1 MLKFLRLSIFCL
13 FICLVSITL
22 SIPVMAMTQEET
34 DAAKR
39 AFSAIDDKQW
49 AEALVQA
56 NNSNEK
62 ALQTLVKWQYMLD
75 PDSGASFSEISQ
87 FIIAHP
93 DWPEQK
99 KLKIRAE
106 LSLPDSNIEADEI
119 IKWFGS
125 ETPITGVGKIALATA
140 LNKNG
145 KKNDEK
151 IEFLVRSAW
160 REGDF
165 SESQELAIIAI
176 YYNIIRRE
184 DDIARA
190 DRLLWEGK
198 ENSAQRIFI
207 KFDDGHKK
215 LYKARIA
222 LQDDKKNALKL
233 VSQVPSSLKK
243 DVGLVYD
250 LIAYQFRHNG
260 SDSVIN
266 SLLLSTPK
274 KIPYP
279 EKWWKYRES
288 KIREALIDGN
298 ISLASRLLEN
308 NAQEEGQTAADANW
322 LKGRLLL
329 KYKNQPKEAYQVFT
343 RMFSSVKYPVS
354 KSRAAY
360 WAAKAAQQS
369 GDVQEAKNWFNK
381 AISYPTTFYGQ
392 LAALINNG
400 TAPLKIP
407 SPPAIDS
414 NIREEFNSRSTV
426 RAANLCILF
435 GDFALAGKLINN
447 LVADSDSD
455 SETLLA
461 SELGVKA
468 GRVSLSVKAAKKAMQ
483 ANIALID
490 TGYPTPSTPE
500 NILLPR
506 NLALAITRQESEFD
520 NMAKSPSGALG
531 MMQLLPSTAREVA
544 RKNDIGYDAQKLYD
558 PEYNMQL
565 GSIYLQKLI
574 DNYDG
579 SVIMGIAAYNGGP
592 GNVYKWVQKFGRPE
606 GNIES
611 AVDWIENIPFSET
624 RNYVQRVLENLQVY
638 RYIESQKQEDGN
650 STSKL
655 LLGQDLVP

>member
-13 FICLVSITL
+13 FICLVSAVV
-22 SIPVMAMTQEET
+22 SRPVTAMTQEET
-34 DAAKR
+34 EAAKH
-39 AFSAIDDKQW
+39 AFMAVDDKQW
-49 AEALVQA
+49 AEAIQQA
-56 NNSNEK
+56 NISNEK

-87 FIIAHP
+87 FIAANP

-106 LSLPDSNIEADEI
+106 LSLPDSNIDADEI
-119 IKWFGS
+119 IKWFAN
-125 ETPITGVGKIALATA
+125 ETPITGIGKMALAA
-140 LNKNG
+140 AIHKNG
-145 KKNDEK
+145 KKIDEK
-151 IEFLVRSAW
+151 IESLVRSAW
-160 REGDF
+160 RDGDF
-165 SESQELAIIAI
+165 SESQEMSIIAI
-176 YYNIIRRE
+176 YYNVIRKE
-184 DDIARA
+184 DDIYRA

-198 ENSAQRIFI
+198 PSAAQRIFI
-207 KFDDGHKK
+207 KFDEGHRK

-233 VSQVPSSLKK
+233 VSQVPASLKK

-266 SLLLSTPK
+266 ALLLSTPK
-274 KIPYP
+274 KVPYP
-279 EKWWKYRES
+279 EKWWRYREA
-288 KIREALIDGN
+288 KIREAIIDGN
-298 ISLASRLLEN
+298 IQLASRLLEN
-308 NAQEEGQTAADANW
+308 NAQEEGAAAADANW

-329 KYKNQPKEAYQVFT
+329 KYQNQPKEAYKVFT
-343 RMFSSVKYPVS
+343 KMFSSVKYPVS

-360 WAAKAAQQS
+360 WAAKSAQQS
-369 GDVQEAKNWFNK
+369 GDVQEAKIWFNK

-392 LAALINNG
+392 LASLINNG
-400 TAPLKIP
+400 TVQLKIP
-407 SPPAIDS
+407 SPPVIDN

-426 RAANLCILF
+426 RAANLCITF
-435 GDFALAGKLINN
+435 GDFAIAGKLINN
-447 LVADSDSD
+447 LVTDSDSD
-455 SETLLA
+455 SEILLA
-461 SELGVKA
+461 SELGVKS
-468 GRVSLSVKAAKKAMQ
+468 GKVSLSVKAAKKAMQ

-490 TGYPTPSTPE
+490 SGYPTPPTPE

-506 NLALAITRQESEFD
+506 NLTLAITRQESEFD

-544 RKNDIGYDAQKLYD
+544 RKNEIGYDVQKLYD
-558 PEYNMQL
+558 SEYNMLL
-565 GSIYLQKLI
+565 GSLYLQKLI

-606 GNIES
+606 SNIEA

-638 RYIESQKQEDGN
+638 RYIESQKQEDGAAA
-650 STSKL
+650 KL

>member
-1 MLKFLRLSIFCL
+1 MLKFSRLSIFCL
-13 FICLVSITL
+13 FICLGSIAA
-22 SIPVMAMTQEET
+22 SPQAIAMTQEET
-34 DAAKR
+34 EAAKR

-49 AEALVQA
+49 AEAFAQA

-62 ALQTLVKWQYMLD
+62 PLQTLVKWQYMLD

-87 FIIAHP
+87 FISAHP

-106 LSLPDSNIEADEI
+106 LSLPDSNIDADEI

-125 ETPITGVGKIALATA
+125 ETPITGVGKIALAASLQKT
-140 LNKNG
+140 G
-145 KKNDEK
+145 KKSDTK
-151 IEFLVRSAW
+151 IEELVRSAW

-165 SESQELAIIAI
+165 SEAQELSIIAI
-176 YYNIIRRE
+176 YYNMIRKE

-190 DRLLWEGK
+190 DRLIWEGK
-198 ENSAQRIFI
+198 TSAAERIFI
-207 KFDDGHKK
+207 KFEEGHRK

-222 LQDDKKNALKL
+222 LQDDKKAALKMVAQL
-233 VSQVPSSLKK
+233 PASLKK
-243 DVGLVYD
+243 DVGLIYD

-266 SLLLSTPK
+266 GLLLSTPK
-274 KIPYP
+274 KVPYP
-279 EKWWKYRES
+279 EKWWRYREA
-288 KIREALIDGN
+288 KIREALIDDN
-298 ISLASRLLEN
+298 IPLASRLLEN
-308 NAQEEGQTAADANW
+308 NAQEEGQTAADASW
-322 LKGRLLL
+322 LKGRVLL
-329 KYKNQPKEAYQVFT
+329 KYKNHPKEAYQVFT
-343 RMFSSVKYPVS
+343 KMFSSVKYPVS

-360 WAAKAAQQS
+360 WAAKAAQQA
-369 GDVQEAKNWFNK
+369 GDVQEAKSWFSK

-392 LAALINNG
+392 LASLINNG
-400 TAPLKIP
+400 TIPLKIP
-407 SPPAIDS
+407 APPSIDD

-426 RAANLCILF
+426 RAANLCIAF

-447 LVADSDSD
+447 LVTDSNSD

-483 ANIALID
+483 NNIALID
-490 TGYPTPSTPE
+490 TGYPTPPTPE

-506 NLALAITRQESEFD
+506 NLTLAITRQESEFD

-544 RKNDIGYDAQKLYD
+544 RKNDIGFDAQKLYD
-558 PEYNMQL
+558 PEYNMLL
-565 GSIYLQKLI
+565 GSLYLQRMI

-579 SVIMGIAAYNGGP
+579 SFIMGIAAYNGGP

-606 GNIES
+606 NNIES
-611 AVDWIENIPFSET
+611 AIDWIENIPFSET

-638 RYIESQKQEDGN
+638 RYIESQKHDDGTA
-650 STSKL
+650 TSKL
-655 LLGQDLVP
+655 LLGQDLAP